1 MSRVYRTCF
10 SDYKEWLHQK
20 IWLTG
25 NEQGFRKEYIPAFW
39 KSLTQFMKKKGYVM
53 DERWNKGPTVVARWL
68 YAIHVHEIA
77 RHDTNKP
84 LGYPTILHRDWP
96 EDYDVFDFH
105 IDIQAIEEFIDNWR
119 NVEDMDVETSH
130 GFRTQV
136 ELQKLLYTY
145 VDIGNSVQGRRLSAK
160 LIQDESEN
168 SEGGQDEYVDLMSGA
183 FGTTKKILGYN
194 TM

>member
-1 MSRVYRTCF
+1 
-10 SDYKEWLHQK
+10 
-20 IWLTG
+20 
-25 NEQGFRKEYIPAFW
+25 
-39 KSLTQFMKKKGYVM
+39 
-53 DERWNKGPTVVARWL
+53 
-68 YAIHVHEIA
+68 
-77 RHDTNKP
+77 
-84 LGYPTILHRDWP
+84 
-96 EDYDVFDFH
+96 
-105 IDIQAIEEFIDNWR
+105 
-119 NVEDMDVETSH
+119 MDVETSH